1 MIDYSENYV
10 RILGARG
17 SVPVSGRNYIQF
29 GGSTTSFLVKLSG
42 VALIVDAGTGICR
55 IPEDVLI
62 EKKLDL
68 LLTHLHL
75 DHLMGLPLCPFV
87 MKPERELTIDIP
99 ESWEP
104 DTENKIR
111 QLFSLPY
118 WPVTLDDL
126 PADILFKRIK
136 KNDYI
141 NNLKVETI
149 DGVHPGGVAVYKI
162 SNSEKSIVI
171 ATDCTL
177 TDSMFDQLEAFAAHC
192 DLLLIDGQY
201 SDREWENKSSYG
213 HSKWSSAAILGRAC
227 EAKKVC
233 VVHHDPMHTDEI
245 LSAKEKEIK
254 RIYSSC
260 SFAKEDEMILI

>member
-1 MIDYSENYV
+1 MIDNDENYV

-17 SVPVSGRNYIQF
+17 SVPVSGKNYTRF
-29 GGSTTSFLVKLSG
+29 GGATTSFLVSLSG
-42 VALIVDAGTGICR
+42 TVLIVDAGTGICR
-55 IPEDVLI
+55 IPE
-62 EKKLDL
+62 ETAERKKLDL

-87 MKPERELTIDIP
+87 LKPDRKMTIHIP
-99 ESWEP
+99 ESCEP
-104 DTENKIR
+104 EAENKIK

-136 KNDYI
+136 KNDFI
-141 NNLKVETI
+141 NNLSVKTM

-162 SNSEKSIVI
+162 RSSEKSVII

-177 TDSMFDQLEAFAAHC
+177 SDSMFDQMRTLAANC

-201 SDREWENKSSYG
+201 SDREWENKSLYG
-213 HSKWSSAAILGRAC
+213 HSKWSSAAILGRVC
-227 EAKKVC
+227 GAKKVR
-233 VVHHDPMHTDEI
+233 VIHHDPMHTDEI
-245 LSAKEKEIK
+245 LSAEEDELKKIC
-254 RIYSSC
+254 SSC
-260 SFAKEDEMILI
+260 SFAREDELILI